1 MRSREPSAGAEKERD
16 ELARSVERTRA
27 RRSRWRLLRERPLA
41 RNLALAGTLG
51 WLFVVPVVGGAL
63 LGRVLDRRFASGIFW
78 SAALIFLGAAL
89 GGWMLWQRLRE
100 EE

>member
-1 MRSREPSAGAEKERD
+1 MGSSKGAPPGEGERD

-27 RRSRWRLLRERPLA
+27 RRSRWRLLGERPLA

-63 LGRVLDRRFASGIFW
+63 LGRVLDRKFASGVFW
-78 SAALIFLGAAL
+78 SATLIFVGAVV
-89 GGWMLWQRLRE
+89 GGWLLWQRLRE
-100 EE
+100 ED